1 MNVSVTEAVG
11 AGDVALAHELFVEY
25 ASTLGTDLCFQ
36 NLEQELATLPGAY
49 APSRGRLLLGRAG
62 EELAGCIAMRPLNEG
77 TCEMKRLYVR
87 PAFRSRGTGRRL
99 VESIIQ
105 VAKDVGYHRMRLD
118 TLPEMA
124 AAQRLY
130 RELGFRPIA
139 PYCQNPVK
147 GTEFL
152 ELVLA

>member
-1 MNVSVTEAVG
+1 MNLSVAEAVD
-11 AGDVALAHELFVEY
+11 AGDVALARELFVEY
-25 ASTLGTDLCFQ
+25 ASSLGTDLCFQ
-36 NLEQELATLPGAY
+36 HFEQELASLPGAY
-49 APSRGRLLLGRAG
+49 APPRGRLLLGRAD
-62 EELAGCIAMRPLNEG
+62 EELAGCIAMRPLSEDI
-77 TCEMKRLYVR
+77 CEMKRLYVR
-87 PAFRSRGTGRRL
+87 PACRSRGTGRRL

-105 VAKDVGYHRMRLD
+105 AAKDVGYDRMRLD

-130 RELGFRPIA
+130 RELGFHPIA
-139 PYCQNPVK
+139 PYCQNPIK